1 MNLASGVLQP
11 HEMMSARRM
20 PGRPLAL
27 ENGPAPSFR
36 FRRLMYGR
44 KPMLEDADGDFKI
57 RVSLEM
63 QMSIAGA
70 RTIFIWPRMC
80 GRKTPIS
87 HPRKNFPNKICPD

>member
-44 KPMLEDADGDFKI
+44 KPRLEDADGDFKI

-70 RTIFIWPRMC
+70 RYYLHLASNVREKDADQPSAQ
-80 GRKTPIS
+80 KLP
-87 HPRKNFPNKICPD
+87 